1 MIQGRQKEET
11 KEKII
16 EIINKGKI
24 RYTEEKKQKKERMYL
39 RMKENLYFQKFV
51 RRMFS
56 KATSFFFFNFL
67 FFLYYCLF
75 LSLSFSFLNI
85 LLFHSF
91 ILYTLSFCLFII
103 CQILS
108 LFSPFFYSLLTVFLP
123 MYFNPS
129 SQLFSFLLWLFSFI
143 PYLSHIFFLSFFNS
157 SFTVAKK

>member
-1 MIQGRQKEET
+1 MDIQKTR
-11 KEKII
+11 
-16 EIINKGKI
+16 NKSRKVF
-24 RYTEEKKQKKERMYL
+24 KKERKSLFLKVCY
-39 RMKENLYFQKFV
+39 
-51 RRMFS
+51 RMFS
-56 KATSFFFFNFL
+56 KPMSFFFFNFL
-67 FFLYYCLF
+67 FFLFYCLF

-129 SQLFSFLLWLFSFI
+129 SQLFSFLLWLFSSFPI
-143 PYLSHIFFLSFFNS
+143 CLIYSFFLSLILLLQLQKS
-157 SFTVAKK
+157 KKML

>member
-1 MIQGRQKEET
+1 MDIQKT
-11 KEKII
+11 K
-16 EIINKGKI
+16 NKSRKVF
-24 RYTEEKKQKKERMYL
+24 KNERKSLFLKVCY
-39 RMKENLYFQKFV
+39 
-51 RRMFS
+51 RMFS
-56 KATSFFFFNFL
+56 KAMSFFFFNFL
-67 FFLYYCLF
+67 FFLSYCLF

-143 PYLSHIFFLSFFNS
+143 PYLSHIFFLSFSNS

>member
-1 MIQGRQKEET
+1 MDIQKTR
-11 KEKII
+11 
-16 EIINKGKI
+16 NKSRKVF
-24 RYTEEKKQKKERMYL
+24 KNERKSLFLKVCY
-39 RMKENLYFQKFV
+39 
-51 RRMFS
+51 RMFS
-56 KATSFFFFNFL
+56 KPTSFFFFNFL
-67 FFLYYCLF
+67 FFLSYCLF

-143 PYLSHIFFLSFFNS
+143 PYLSHIFFLSFSNS

>member
-1 MIQGRQKEET
+1 MDIQKTR
-11 KEKII
+11 
-16 EIINKGKI
+16 NKSRKVF
-24 RYTEEKKQKKERMYL
+24 KNERKSLFLKVCY
-39 RMKENLYFQKFV
+39 
-51 RRMFS
+51 RMFS
-56 KATSFFFFNFL
+56 KPTSFFFFNFL
-67 FFLYYCLF
+67 FFLSYCLF

>member
-1 MIQGRQKEET
+1 MDIQKT
-11 KEKII
+11 K
-16 EIINKGKI
+16 NKSRKVF
-24 RYTEEKKQKKERMYL
+24 KNERKSLFLKVCY
-39 RMKENLYFQKFV
+39 
-51 RRMFS
+51 RMFS
-56 KATSFFFFNFL
+56 KPTSFFFFNFL
-67 FFLYYCLF
+67 FFLSYCLF

>member
-1 MIQGRQKEET
+1 MDIQKT
-11 KEKII
+11 K
-16 EIINKGKI
+16 NKSRKVF
-24 RYTEEKKQKKERMYL
+24 KNERKSLFLKVCY
-39 RMKENLYFQKFV
+39 
-51 RRMFS
+51 RMFS
-56 KATSFFFFNFL
+56 KPTSFFFINFL
-67 FFLYYCLF
+67 FFLSYCLF

-143 PYLSHIFFLSFFNS
+143 PYLSHIFFLSFSNS

>member
-1 MIQGRQKEET
+1 MDIQKTR
-11 KEKII
+11 
-16 EIINKGKI
+16 NKSRKVF
-24 RYTEEKKQKKERMYL
+24 KNERKSLFLKVCY
-39 RMKENLYFQKFV
+39 
-51 RRMFS
+51 RMFS
-56 KATSFFFFNFL
+56 KPTSFFFFNFL
-67 FFLYYCLF
+67 FFLSYCLF

-143 PYLSHIFFLSFFNS
+143 PYLSHIFFLSFSNS
-157 SFTVAKK
+157 SFTVAKSKKML

>member
-1 MIQGRQKEET
+1 MDIQKTR
-11 KEKII
+11 
-16 EIINKGKI
+16 NKSRKVF
-24 RYTEEKKQKKERMYL
+24 KNERKSLFLKVCY
-39 RMKENLYFQKFV
+39 
-51 RRMFS
+51 RMFS
-56 KATSFFFFNFL
+56 KPTSFFFFNFL
-67 FFLYYCLF
+67 FFLSYCLF

-143 PYLSHIFFLSFFNS
+143 PYLSHIFFLSFSNS
-157 SFTVAKK
+157 SFTVAKKV

>member
-1 MIQGRQKEET
+1 MDIQKTR
-11 KEKII
+11 
-16 EIINKGKI
+16 NKSRKVF
-24 RYTEEKKQKKERMYL
+24 KNERKSLFLKVCY
-39 RMKENLYFQKFV
+39 
-51 RRMFS
+51 RMFS
-56 KATSFFFFNFL
+56 KPTSFFFFNFL
-67 FFLYYCLF
+67 FFLFYCLF

-157 SFTVAKK
+157 SFTVAKSKKML

>member
-1 MIQGRQKEET
+1 MDIQKTR
-11 KEKII
+11 
-16 EIINKGKI
+16 NKSRKVF
-24 RYTEEKKQKKERMYL
+24 KNERKSLFLKVCY
-39 RMKENLYFQKFV
+39 
-51 RRMFS
+51 RMFS
-56 KATSFFFFNFL
+56 KPTSFFFFNFL
-67 FFLYYCLF
+67 FFLSYCLF

-129 SQLFSFLLWLFSFI
+129 LQLFSFLLWLFSFI
-143 PYLSHIFFLSFFNS
+143 PYLSHIFFLSSSNS